1 MGKEQKTRAPACT
14 GLSGSE
20 FTLSKSNMRRSCGSK
35 HESVTFQMEMNDD
48 AAEKTNTCRPTSLQ
62 AHTHKVDA
70 TTANEMKLMMSAIC
84 RRLWQ
89 MK

>member
-1 MGKEQKTRAPACT
+1 MK
-14 GLSGSE
+14 
-20 FTLSKSNMRRSCGSK
+20 
-35 HESVTFQMEMNDD
+35 MNDD

-84 RRLWQ
+84 RRLRQIFRQHADITTSVENRSTKLTNHNLPLSW
-89 MK
+89 MDWM